1 MNFSLVLYFSFI
13 YFICNTYI
21 NNLQLNNSIM
31 KYERSFHKGQDSVR
45 IGYENYKLIGYLT
58 KVNCSHENIGGNL
71 EECLNWTF
79 KEEALSNLLTKMKRV
94 EAIEAYSRCYDYSCW
109 YEGKVTDGI
118 ELYEIVIYGGGEIT
132 LNTNN
137 KIIHFIMEDESN
149 LFIEICNCCEDD

>member
-1 MNFSLVLYFSFI
+1 MNIRFVLYFSLICFI
-13 YFICNTYI
+13 SNIYI
-21 NNLQLNNSIM
+21 NNLQLNNSIV
-31 KYERSFHKGQDSVR
+31 KYEESFRKDQDSVS

-58 KVNCSHENIGGNL
+58 KVDCSHENKEENL

-79 KEEALSNLLTKMKRV
+79 KEKTLFNLLAKMKRV

-132 LNTNN
+132 LNIHN
-137 KIIHFIMEDESN
+137 KTIHFIMEDKSN